1 MSFAKD
7 FLRFYQ
13 DMRRF
18 LKITVLFGAFLVVAG
33 ISGYLTLRFIIKSE
47 DTVVVPELVGKDVVY
62 ALDILTDL
70 GLNTKVSG
78 FEYRTDVPKNHVAY
92 QEPRPGS
99 EVKKDRDVR
108 IIISKG
114 PKTLVVPNLV
124 GMDIRQAYIIMEENG
139 LSQGVLSRT
148 FTEQAVIDEV
158 MSQVPPFGTVVTRGD
173 SIDLLVSL
181 GRRPVTYKM
190 PYLHGLA
197 LEDAILILERVHLK
211 LGQIRAVQRDNL
223 PKDVVV
229 EQDPPS
235 GYKVAS
241 GTLVN
246 LTMNRT
252 ERGIILDQGLSLYHH
267 HVREGFLKN
276 HIQIR
281 VNAFGMLYDLYDVFM
296 HPGENIWFLAPQDPE
311 ATVFVYQ
318 EGEVVLSYSSSHSFH
333 GTFSANLK

>member
-1 MSFAKD
+1 
-7 FLRFYQ
+7 
-13 DMRRF
+13 MRRV
-18 LKITVLFGAFLVVAG
+18 LKIVVLFGVFLGVAG

-78 FEYRTDVPKNHVAY
+78 FEYRADVPKNHVAY
-92 QEPRPGS
+92 QEPGPGS

-114 PKTLVVPNLV
+114 PKTLVVPNFI
-124 GMDIRQAYIIMEENG
+124 GMDIRQGYIIMEEND
-139 LSQGVLSRT
+139 LSRGVLSRS
-148 FTEQAVIDEV
+148 FSQRAAADEV
-158 MSQVPPFGTVVTRGD
+158 ISQVPPPGRVVTRGD

-190 PYLHGLA
+190 PYLNGLA
-197 LEDAILILERVHLK
+197 LEDAILILERAHLG
-211 LGQIRAVQRDNL
+211 LGQIRSVQRDDL

-229 EQDPPS
+229 EQGPRS
-235 GYKVAS
+235 GYQVAS

-246 LTMNRT
+246 LTLNRAAK
-252 ERGIILDQGLSLYHH
+252 GPILDQGLGLFHH
-267 HVREGFLKN
+267 RVDEGFLKK
-276 HIQIR
+276 HIRIR
-281 VNAFGMLYDLYDVFM
+281 VNAFGMFYDFLDAFVR
-296 HPGENIWFLAPQDPE
+296 PGEHIWFLAPQDPE

-318 EGEVVLSYSSSHSFH
+318 DGELVLSHSCSYRSPRDFWVK
-333 GTFSANLK
+333 LK

>member
-1 MSFAKD
+1 MSEE
-7 FLRFYQ
+7 YY

-18 LKITVLFGAFLVVAG
+18 LKLTVLFGAFLVVAG
-33 ISGYLTLRFIIKSE
+33 TSGYLTLRFIIRSE

-92 QEPRPGS
+92 QEPGPGS

-139 LSQGVLSRT
+139 LSRGVLSCT
-148 FTEQAVIDEV
+148 FREQAFTDEV
-158 MSQVPPFGTVVTRGD
+158 ISQVPPFGTVVTRGD

-181 GRRPVTYKM
+181 GRRPVNYKM
-190 PYLHGLA
+190 PYLNGLA
-197 LEDAILILERVHLK
+197 LEDAILILERVHLG
-211 LGQIRAVQRDNL
+211 LGQIRSVQRDDL

-241 GTLVN
+241 RTLVN

-252 ERGIILDQGLSLYHH
+252 EKSRILDQGLSLFHH
-267 HVREGFLKN
+267 RVREGFLKK
-276 HIQIR
+276 HIRIR
-281 VNAFGMLYDLYDVFM
+281 VNAFGVLYDLYDVLVR
-296 HPGENIWFLAPQDPE
+296 PGENIWFLAPQDLE
-311 ATVFVYQ
+311 TTVFVYQ
-318 EGEVVLSYSSSHSFH
+318 EGEVVLSHSSSHGPH
-333 GTFSANLK
+333 GTFPSNLK